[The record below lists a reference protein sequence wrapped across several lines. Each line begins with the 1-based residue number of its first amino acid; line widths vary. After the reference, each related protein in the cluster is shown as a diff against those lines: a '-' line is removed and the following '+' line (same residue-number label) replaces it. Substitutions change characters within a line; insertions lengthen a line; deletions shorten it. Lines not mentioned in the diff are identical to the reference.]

1 MGPRGRGGGGGLGEG
16 EEERVRL
23 QAVVIADSF
32 EQRFRPATFTRP
44 KALQPLAGIPMLDYV
59 LAWLA
64 ANNVDEVFVFCCAHA
79 ELVMEHVEKYG
90 GRLAGGAALHT
101 VVSTACTSAGEAL
114 RLIYEQNIVR
124 TDFVLMTADTLA
136 NFDLAPVLE
145 AHRARK
151 KRDKDA
157 LLMTLTAS
165 RVSHPAC
172 RAREGREGVM
182 MTYDPASCQLLGYD
196 KCERSG
202 GGDGGGGGPDVMA
215 LDTAAF
221 GERSQVQVRTDL
233 ADCHIDVCS
242 PEVLGIVNDNFDY
255 QHLRDDFIT
264 GVLSEEELGK
274 KIYLHELSGLGRA
287 ARATNLRAFD
297 AASKDV
303 LGQWFWPYS
312 ISAGLVGTEKAA
324 PEQPT
329 PQPGREDISVGPQV
343 KVGKGAVLEGGTSV
357 GAFTSLGAGAR
368 VSRSVVGQT
377 CAVGAG
383 AVLEGCYL
391 QNGVQVGDGAR
402 LERCLVCDNVQVGA
416 GAHVG
421 EGCVLGADVVVAPH
435 HAVPPFSRVTC
446 RHSVGDGD
454 DYDDDDEIGAQVIEV
469 LPGQGGQLFDPAL
482 GVPPGARDEAVVGA
496 GGHGWLWDQPP
507 AEDPAEGGSPG
518 GEGDSPR
525 RHRVSGVDSD
535 DDGPSERELFLLNS
549 LVPRAGDCGPVY
561 DSPLAAARAGGGEGA
576 GDEESV
582 EDEVDPESLFARE
595 VQETILRCVKE
606 GFAQTN
612 AIVELNALKLAE
624 DRTFADCARFIFTSL
639 LGLCQPAPA
648 GVPRE
653 FAGLFPA
660 AAPGRPQLLL
670 SVDEKVRAW
679 GGLLE
684 QFLRQEDDQVEL
696 LLTLEEY
703 CQGGGAFAEVF
714 PQLLNQLYQADVLT
728 EEAIFA
734 WADEKQHAEEEEKK
748 LLGRAQAFVDWLRD
762 ADEEDSEEEGSDGS
776 EEDSE
781 EDG

>member
-1 MGPRGRGGGGGLGEG
+1 M
-16 EEERVRL
+16 
-23 QAVVIADSF
+23 
-32 EQRFRPATFTRP
+32 
-44 KALQPLAGIPMLDYV
+44 
-59 LAWLA
+59 
-64 ANNVDEVFVFCCAHA
+64 FCCAHA
-79 ELVMEHVEKYG
+79 ELVTSHLERYG

-136 NFDLAPVLE
+136 NFDLGPVLE

-165 RVSHPAC
+165 RVSHPAA

-182 MTYDPASCQLLGYD
+182 VTYDPASSQLLGYD
-196 KCERSG
+196 KCERGSGPG
-202 GGDGGGGGPDVMA
+202 GGSDVMS

-221 GERSQVQVRTDL
+221 GERSQVRVRTDL

-255 QHLRDDFIT
+255 QHLRDDFIA

-274 KIYLHELSGLGRA
+274 KIYLHELSGLGRSM
-287 ARATNLRAFD
+287 RVSNLRAYD

-303 LGQWFWPYS
+303 LGQWLWPYS

-324 PEQPT
+324 PSRPAERL
-329 PQPGREDISVGPQV
+329 GREDISVGPDV
-343 KVGKGAVLEGGTSV
+343 KIGKGAVLEGGVSV

-368 VSRSVVGQT
+368 ASRSVVGQN
-377 CAVGAG
+377 CVIGAG
-383 AVLEGCYL
+383 AVLDGCYL
-391 QNGVQVGDGAR
+391 HDGVQVGDGAR
-402 LERCLVCDNVQVGA
+402 LERCLVCDSVQVGA
-416 GAHVG
+416 GARVG
-421 EGCVLGADVVVAPH
+421 EGCVLGADVIVAPH
-435 HAVPPFSRVTC
+435 HSVPPFSRVTC
-446 RHSVGDGD
+446 RHTVGDGD
-454 DYDDDDEIGAQVIEV
+454 DYDDDDEIGEQVIEV
-469 LPGQGGQLFDPAL
+469 LPGHGAQLFDPDL
-482 GVPPGARDEAVVGA
+482 GVPPGARDEEVVGA
-496 GGHGWLWDQPP
+496 GGHGWLWDRT
-507 AEDPAEGGSPG
+507 EDPDGAGSA
-518 GEGDSPR
+518 EGDSPR
-525 RHRVSGVDSD
+525 RNRHSGVESD
-535 DDGPSERELFLLNS
+535 DDGPSDRELFLLKS
-549 LVPRAGDCGPVY
+549 LVPRAENCGPVY
-561 DSPLAAARAGGGEGA
+561 DSPHAAARAGGAAGGAAAGARGGA
-576 GDEESV
+576 GDDELA
-582 EDEVDPESLFARE
+582 EDEIDPEVLFARE

-639 LGLCQPAPA
+639 LGLCLPTAP
-648 GVPRE
+648 GVPAE

-670 SVDEKVRAW
+670 GVDEKLRAW

-703 CQGGGAFAEVF
+703 CLGEGVFEGGARFGAGAAFAEVF

-734 WADEKQHAEEEEKK
+734 WADEKQHADEEEKK
-748 LLGRAQAFVDWLRD
+748 LLAKAQAFVDWLRD
-762 ADEEDSEEEGSDGS
+762 AEEEDSDDDDSEGEEE
-776 EEDSE
+776 EEE
-781 EDG
+781 EEEE

>member
-221 GERSQVQVRTDL
+221 GERSQVRVR
-233 ADCHIDVCS
+233 
-242 PEVLGIVNDNFDY
+242 
-255 QHLRDDFIT
+255 
-264 GVLSEEELGK
+264 
-274 KIYLHELSGLGRA
+274 
-287 ARATNLRAFD
+287 TNLRAFD

-416 GAHVG
+416 GARVG

-561 DSPLAAARAGGGEGA
+561 DSPLAAA
-576 GDEESV
+576 
-582 EDEVDPESLFARE
+582 
-595 VQETILRCVKE
+595 
-606 GFAQTN
+606 
-612 AIVELNALKLAE
+612 
-624 DRTFADCARFIFTSL
+624 
-639 LGLCQPAPA
+639 
-648 GVPRE
+648 
-653 FAGLFPA
+653 
-660 AAPGRPQLLL
+660 
-670 SVDEKVRAW
+670 
-679 GGLLE
+679 
-684 QFLRQEDDQVEL
+684 
-696 LLTLEEY
+696 
-703 CQGGGAFAEVF
+703 
-714 PQLLNQLYQADVLT
+714 
-728 EEAIFA
+728 
-734 WADEKQHAEEEEKK
+734 
-748 LLGRAQAFVDWLRD
+748 
-762 ADEEDSEEEGSDGS
+762 
-776 EEDSE
+776 
-781 EDG
+781 